1 MARITTIYD
10 EEGVEIQLPW
20 CWEICGGCRGHG
32 KSSRYL
38 GAITMSDRE
47 PGGAWD
53 DPEDFE
59 DYMAGHYDRQCDDC
73 DGTGKVQVV
82 DEHQLTEEQLRAW
95 KADVAE
101 EREYEAMVAAERRA
115 GA

>member
-1 MARITTIYD
+1 
-10 EEGVEIQLPW
+10 
-20 CWEICGGCRGHG
+20 
-32 KSSRYL
+32 
-38 GAITMSDRE
+38 
-47 PGGAWD
+47 
-53 DPEDFE
+53 
-59 DYMAGHYDRQCDDC
+59 MAGHYDRQCDDC